1 MKTILVYFA
10 GVAMGIA
17 ISILATH
24 SAHAFAPGSPLH
36 AANAVSAKKHD
47 ANRAADS
54 GACYNVNDSDA
65 RAYCLAKAR
74 QEPSVC
80 YSIQRADLRSMCLAE
95 VRR

>member
-65 RAYCLAKAR
+65 RAYCLAKAHGDSGR
-74 QEPSVC
+74 C
-80 YSIQRADLRSMCLAE
+80 YSIQRADLRAMCLAE